1 LLLTTTLKNDTKTPA
16 FNVRLKVVG
25 AKDGK
30 RILPVI
36 YSDNYITLLPG
47 ERRIITME
55 LKNEDTRGEK
65 PAVTIEGF
73 NLK

>member
-1 LLLTTTLKNDTKTPA
+1 M
-16 FNVRLKVVG
+16 RLKVVG